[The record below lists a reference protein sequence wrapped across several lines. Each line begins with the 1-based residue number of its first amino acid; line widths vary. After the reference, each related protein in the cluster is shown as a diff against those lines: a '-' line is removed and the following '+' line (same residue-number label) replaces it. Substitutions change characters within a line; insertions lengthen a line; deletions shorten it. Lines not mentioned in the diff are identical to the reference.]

1 MADIASID
9 VPNARDNPPWSWAGP
24 RSDPDYGRVFAW
36 RRALGALELTFD
48 RRGRRHA
55 VTLLAVEP
63 GDEIVIYGR
72 RFGVIRDHAQLEA
85 L

>member
-9 VPNARDNPPWSWAGP
+9 VPYAGDNPPWSYAGP
-24 RSDPDYGRVFAW
+24 LADPDYGSVFVW

-48 RRGRRHA
+48 RYGRRHA
-55 VTLLAVEP
+55 LTWLADEP
-63 GDEIVIYGR
+63 DAEIVIHGR
-72 RFGVIRDHAQLEA
+72 RFGVVRDHARREA